1 MTSVYENIS
10 LPGSQDDALSD
21 VRFRERAMQALG
33 SYHVHWLRLA
43 VQTIVGA
50 KVPATTGAATST
62 EYAQAGQLSLVA
74 LTSLTVCP

>member
-1 MTSVYENIS
+1 MSNDSEVI
-10 LPGSQDDALSD
+10 LAGSQDDALSD

-50 KVPATTGAATST
+50 KVPATTGAPH
-62 EYAQAGQLSLVA
+62 LD
-74 LTSLTVCP
+74 